1 MTQENTVS
9 KGRRTRS
16 VFLTVLAILSRPPKN
31 RPHLAQQ
38 WEQQVLVTVG
48 NACF

>member
-1 MTQENTVS
+1 VTQKNAVS

-16 VFLTVLAILSRPPKN
+16 VFLTVLAILSHPPKN

-38 WEQQVLVTVG
+38 WEQQVLVTVF
-48 NACF
+48 NA